1 MKIGS
6 RVVVLSIK
14 PCYFF
19 PSSLLKLQYNYHKE
33 NYPSSVPLNT
43 WSVILWAEALRPS
56 CSLPRGC
63 DLRKL
68 GGGRGGGGTFRFCLR
83 LQQPS
88 FHLSRRRNQNAVFSR
103 SKSYAS
109 DSMYDYFDSDSVA
122 KEKGASLQFTVNS
135 VMYML
140 TCDQGVVL
148 PFFVNLSGRRKK
160 LPPDR
165 KLCTFIQET

>member
-1 MKIGS
+1 MFCQSNPVTFFRPRCLNSNIIIIRKIIQVQCLWTRDLLFCEQRPCDPHVPYLG
-6 RVVVLSIK
+6 VVIWG
-14 PCYFF
+14 
-19 PSSLLKLQYNYHKE
+19 N
-33 NYPSSVPLNT
+33 
-43 WSVILWAEALRPS
+43 
-56 CSLPRGC
+56 
-63 DLRKL
+63 L